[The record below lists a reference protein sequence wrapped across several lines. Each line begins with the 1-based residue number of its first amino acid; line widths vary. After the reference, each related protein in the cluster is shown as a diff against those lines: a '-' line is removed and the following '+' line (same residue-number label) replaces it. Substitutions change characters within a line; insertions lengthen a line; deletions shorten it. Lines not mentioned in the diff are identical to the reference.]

1 MSCDIPK
8 AQLYL
13 YLDRELAPPEALTVE
28 HHLETCDACQR
39 EAASH
44 QHLQILLR
52 RALTQEEAPEQLWT
66 SIQRRLPKEPQNMV
80 HHSRR
85 FARKRLAVALT
96 AVAALLVLAF
106 SIRVWFASPVSV
118 VVQEI
123 VDSQIRSQL
132 MGTSY
137 KKVSAEPEA
146 IRQWFH
152 DKVAFSVLV
161 PKVPKDQY
169 AFLGVRLNYFLNRR
183 VAEISYTS
191 PSHMLSFMM
200 FSDKDIT
207 LKSLRTVSAG
217 NRVFYVQQYKGY
229 RTVLWKDGDLFCSL
243 VSDLPLTT
251 LLRMAHDATES
262 SPAS

>member
-44 QHLQILLR
+44 QRLQVLLR

-137 KKVSAEPEA
+137 KKISAEPGA

-152 DKVAFSVLV
+152 DKVAFSV
-161 PKVPKDQY
+161 
-169 AFLGVRLNYFLNRR
+169 FLNYFLNRR